1 MPRCALQVK
10 LQGRTA
16 GKFPQMAPR
25 EALKAGFNMLLQQ
38 LQEEEEPTRLLEQY
52 LMVLR

>member
-16 GKFPQMAPR
+16 CKFPQMAPR

-38 LQEEEEPTRLLEQY
+38 LQEEEPTRLLEQY